1 MIMRRYKLRVIK
13 RNTDQNLKTDEILR
27 DSRIFDI
34 KEFDSLE
41 DLEKYVLQTYSET
54 FRRLNARRSLTFESE
69 FSIKLRSKIL
79 RNSDKNTK
87 SLKFQTIHEEIL
99 NSSKYEFYVAIDEIN
114 ETEFDSNEE
123 TEEDVTKI
131 YVVTDVSMDED
142 YDAIAQ
148 ESYTDLGNVTTYL
161 FSNLEEVKQHIQ
173 QYDRSIAAYSLD
185 ASESNFYQS
194 KEILSYSIGLY
205 SEHHVFLQII
215 KTKKKG

>member
-1 MIMRRYKLRVIK
+1 MKRYTLRVIK

-27 DSRIFDI
+27 DSRIYDT

-54 FRRLNARRSLTFESE
+54 FCRLSARRRSLTFESE
-69 FSIKLRSKIL
+69 FGIKLRSKIS
-79 RNSDKNTK
+79 RNSDKNTE
-87 SLKFQTIHEEIL
+87 SLKFQLIHEEIL
-99 NSSKYEFYVAIDEIN
+99 NSSKYEFYVAIDKIDGIEVDDI
-114 ETEFDSNEE
+114 EENEE
-123 TEEDVTKI
+123 NITKT

-148 ESYTDLGNVTTYL
+148 ESYTDLGEVSTYL
-161 FSNLEEVKQHIQ
+161 FSTLEEVKQHLQ
-173 QYDRSIAAYSLD
+173 QHDRSIAGYSLD

-194 KEILSYSIGLY
+194 KEVLSYSIGLH
-205 SEHHVFLQII
+205 SEHRVFLQII